1 MMNYLKPKYLFLLIL
16 LFPIA
21 SGLSGQI
28 INSKSFLSIS
38 AGKLFF
44 GGPDE
49 LFYPKGINNTGISIR
64 ADYLHTIL
72 PWMKIGVEGSMVL
85 PALPEQKSNEF
96 AKISCSGEKI
106 ETIGVNG
113 TFFLPF
119 KETGW
124 RNRFRLQFGVAPVI
138 VLHSGERT
146 VTIDNTVLNT
156 NNNLPESARIIMKGP
171 STGLGLSLT
180 PSLEYYPA
188 QRIGLRLSCN
198 SLLTSLK
205 SDVTTENVIIYSLN
219 FGVFF
224 PISRNKQL
232 NY

>member
-1 MMNYLKPKYLFLLIL
+1 MRKYVLLLML
-16 LFPIA
+16 LFPVV
-21 SGLSGQI
+21 SGLKGQI
-28 INSKSFLSIS
+28 VNSKNFLSIS

-49 LFYPKGINNTGISIR
+49 LFYPKGINNTGISLR

-72 PWMKIGVEGSMVL
+72 PWMKIGVEGSLILPGL
-85 PALPEQKSNEF
+85 PAQKSDEF
-96 AKISCSGEKI
+96 AKISGSSEKI

-124 RNRFRLQFGVAPVI
+124 RNRFRLQFGVAPV
-138 VLHSGERT
+138 VVMHAGERS
-146 VTIDNTVLNT
+146 VSFDNTVWNT
-156 NNNLPESARIIMKGP
+156 SNNLPESASIIMKGP

-180 PSLEYYPA
+180 PSVECYVV
-188 QRIGLRLSCN
+188 QRVGLRLSCN

-205 SDVTTENVIIYSLN
+205 SDLTTENVIVYSFN
-219 FGVFF
+219 FGLFYTF
-224 PISRNKQL
+224 SRDKQF